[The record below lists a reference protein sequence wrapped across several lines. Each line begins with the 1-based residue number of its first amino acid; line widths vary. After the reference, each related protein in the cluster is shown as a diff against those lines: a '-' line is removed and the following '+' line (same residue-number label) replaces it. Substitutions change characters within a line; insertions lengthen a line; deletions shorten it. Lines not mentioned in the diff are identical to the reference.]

1 MAKNFE
7 QKDQLN
13 EKNLSK
19 EDWVAYNA
27 TTDDVDLKVRIF
39 VKVAIYLRNFLV
51 DRKQFNFA

>member
-1 MAKNFE
+1 MNFE

-19 EDWVAYNA
+19 EDWVAYHA
-27 TTDDVDLKVRIF
+27 ITDDVDLKVRIF

-51 DRKQFNFA
+51 DRKKFNFA

>member
-19 EDWVAYNA
+19 EDWVAYHA
-27 TTDDVDLKVRIF
+27 ITDDVDLKVRIF

-51 DRKQFNFA
+51 DRKKFNFA